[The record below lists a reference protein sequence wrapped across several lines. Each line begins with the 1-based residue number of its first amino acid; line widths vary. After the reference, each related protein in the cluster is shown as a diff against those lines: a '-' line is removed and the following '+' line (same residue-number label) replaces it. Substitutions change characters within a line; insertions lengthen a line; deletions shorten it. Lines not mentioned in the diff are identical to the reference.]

1 MALLPENEIVA
12 QYDLE
17 LLQGKTFSLALRWE
31 TPPVVYKAI
40 TGITQTA
47 PVRVTVPAH
56 GIPDGWR
63 VAITNVKGMT
73 QINVEAN
80 KKLTKRDYHQAT
92 VIDANTIEINDIN
105 ASGFKEY
112 VSGGYVQF
120 NTPTNLVG
128 FTARMSIKNKVGGT
142 ELFSLTTTN
151 GRITIDAAAR
161 IIALNISA
169 DDTAAITWA
178 SGVYDL
184 EMVSGDTPPVVTAL
198 LSGRVTVTKEVTS

>member
-1 MALLPENEIVA
+1 MASTK
-12 QYDLE
+12 DLTIP
-17 LLQGKTFSLALRWE
+17 QGRTFSLALRWE
-31 TPPVVYKAI
+31 TAPVIYKAI
-40 TGITQTA
+40 TGIAQTA
-47 PVRVTVPAH
+47 PVRITVPAH

-73 QINVEAN
+73 AINADAN
-80 KKLTKRDYHQAT
+80 KINDRDYHQAT

-142 ELFSLTTTN
+142 ELLSLTTTN
-151 GRITIDAAAR
+151 NRITIDAAAR
-161 IIALNISA
+161 VIALTISA
-169 DDTAAITWA
+169 EDTAALTWT